1 MAKVQDSY
9 YFDTFSAC
17 AEDACRAA
25 HLLEAMMQNFQPAN
39 IRQELDEIHKIEHSA
54 DEKKHELQSVL
65 VKAFITPIEREDI
78 ATLSG
83 NIDDVIDKIED
94 VLQRI
99 YCNNIQ
105 SIRPDALEMA
115 QKVIQCCEEVKLLVK
130 ELADFKHSKTLHDH
144 VVRINDLEEQ
154 GDRCSWPA
162 CASCTRT
169 APTPSKSSPGARC
182 TTTWKAAWTPANMWP
197 TQWSAS

>member
-1 MAKVQDSY
+1 MPRSRVPFRYRNTKKQGETIMAKVQDSY

-78 ATLSG
+78 RS
-83 NIDDVIDKIED
+83 
-94 VLQRI
+94 
-99 YCNNIQ
+99 
-105 SIRPDALEMA
+105 
-115 QKVIQCCEEVKLLVK
+115 EE
-130 ELADFKHSKTLHDH
+130 
-144 VVRINDLEEQ
+144 
-154 GDRCSWPA
+154 
-162 CASCTRT
+162 
-169 APTPSKSSPGARC
+169 
-182 TTTWKAAWTPANMWP
+182 
-197 TQWSAS
+197 